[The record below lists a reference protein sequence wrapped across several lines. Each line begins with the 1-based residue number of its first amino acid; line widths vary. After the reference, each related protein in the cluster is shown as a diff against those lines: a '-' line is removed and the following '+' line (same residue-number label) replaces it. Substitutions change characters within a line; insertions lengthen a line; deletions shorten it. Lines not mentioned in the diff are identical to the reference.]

1 MRIMEALSLLRS
13 AWLVLAIVITC
24 AQSAVARQV
33 QFGGITFLGDN
44 EDIPKN
50 YRWSSELLA
59 ATDGTG
65 HSILEAALRDR
76 LSAVQNPGFSLEFG
90 ESLGSLRLG
99 TGSNIATA
107 FALDRETV
115 SKEKIG
121 DVWKLMVTL
130 SAQAIFVEF
139 TKQDHQAYATLLASW
154 PSVVRYTDTKSHEPT
169 DDDVRSIVRGL
180 YLGNLGVNIFDD
192 FAQSLSTLRLN
203 TEVGNR
209 VQVKAVAIGEGA
221 VPHLPPQFAED
232 RANLEAA
239 IAQEFNKA
247 LSVNQRIP
255 VLPYVA
261 GYAAAVQGNMALRF
275 ADGSLI
281 NVKIPEADYEIYLT
295 LKELKR
301 LEYSKTAAG
310 TGLIYG
316 SYLTVR
322 ALEPLS
328 NKIYF
333 DATLK
338 NGATKLVPAS
348 QANVED
354 WPAFQESLLI
364 LIQQFTQALDAPT
377 AAWAVKYAGNK
388 ALVADL
394 KKLQET
400 LQSCR

>member
-1 MRIMEALSLLRS
+1 MEFLPLLRRALIALATLLAS
-13 AWLVLAIVITC
+13 AQPV
-24 AQSAVARQV
+24 VAREV
-33 QFGGITFLGDN
+33 QFGGITFLGDS
-44 EDIPKN
+44 EDIAKN

-59 ATDGTG
+59 ATDANGQ
-65 HSILEAALRDR
+65 SILDKALRER
-76 LSAVQNPGFSLEFG
+76 LSAVKNPGFSLVYG
-90 ESLGSLRLG
+90 EHLGSVRPG
-99 TGSNIATA
+99 ADSNIATA

-139 TKQDHQAYATLLASW
+139 NKQGDQAFATLLASW

-169 DDDVRSIVRGL
+169 DDDVRAIVRDL
-180 YLGNLGVNIFDD
+180 YFGNLGVNIFDD
-192 FAQSLSTLRLN
+192 FTQSLTALHLN

-209 VQVKAVAIGEGA
+209 VQVKTVTIGEEA
-221 VPHLPPQFAED
+221 IPHLPPQFAED
-232 RANLEAA
+232 RANLEAV

-275 ADGSLI
+275 GDGSLL
-281 NVKIPEADYEIYLT
+281 NVKIPQADYEIHLG
-295 LKELKR
+295 LKR
-301 LEYSKTAAG
+301 LKKIEYAKNAAG
-310 TGLIYG
+310 ASLIYG
-316 SYLTVR
+316 AYLAVT

-328 NKIYF
+328 NKVYF

-338 NGATKLVPAS
+338 NGATKVVPAS

-377 AAWAVKYAGNK
+377 AAWAEKYAGNK

>member
-1 MRIMEALSLLRS
+1 MNPIAHLHKALTALSFLL
-13 AWLVLAIVITC
+13 VC
-24 AQSAVARQV
+24 AQPVVAREV
-33 QFGGITFLGDN
+33 QFGGITFLGDS
-44 EDIPKN
+44 EDIAKN

-59 ATDGTG
+59 VTDADGR
-65 HSILEAALRDR
+65 SFLERALRER
-76 LSAVQNPGFSLEFG
+76 LSAVKNPDFSLVFDER
-90 ESLGSLRLG
+90 LGSVRAG
-99 TGSNIATA
+99 AASNIATA

-139 TKQDHQAYATLLASW
+139 NKQGDQAFATLLASW

-169 DDDVRSIVRGL
+169 DDDVRAIVRDL

-192 FAQSLSTLRLN
+192 FTQSLTTLHLN

-209 VQVKAVAIGEGA
+209 VQVKTVTIGEE
-221 VPHLPPQFAED
+221 VMPYLPPQFAED
-232 RANLEAA
+232 RANLEAV
-239 IAQEFNKA
+239 IAQEFNTA

-275 ADGSLI
+275 GDGSLLS
-281 NVKIPEADYEIYLT
+281 VKIPEADYEIHLG
-295 LKELKR
+295 LKR
-301 LEYSKTAAG
+301 LKKIEYAKNAAG
-310 TGLIYG
+310 TSLIYG
-316 SYLTVR
+316 TYLAVT

-338 NGATKLVPAS
+338 NGATKVVPAS

-377 AAWAVKYAGNK
+377 AAWAEKYAGNK
-388 ALVADL
+388 TLVADL

>member
-1 MRIMEALSLLRS
+1 MESQSVLRRALIALATLL
-13 AWLVLAIVITC
+13 VY
-24 AQSAVARQV
+24 AQPVVAREV
-33 QFGGITFLGDN
+33 QFGGITFLGDS
-44 EDIPKN
+44 EDIAKN
-50 YRWSSELLA
+50 YRWSSELLTA
-59 ATDGTG
+59 IDADGRP
-65 HSILEAALRDR
+65 ILEKVLRQR
-76 LSAVQNPGFSLEFG
+76 LSAVKNPDFSLVFDEH
-90 ESLGSLRLG
+90 LGSVRPG
-99 TGSNIATA
+99 AAANIAAA

-130 SAQAIFVEF
+130 SAQAIFVKF
-139 TKQDHQAYATLLASW
+139 NKQGDQAFATLLASW
-154 PSVVRYTDTKSHEPT
+154 PSVVRYTDIKSHEPN
-169 DDDVRSIVRGL
+169 DEDVRAIVREL

-192 FAQSLSTLRLN
+192 FTRSLTTLHLN

-209 VQVKAVAIGEGA
+209 VQVTAVTVRENVA
-221 VPHLPPQFAED
+221 PYLPPQFAED
-232 RANLEAA
+232 RANLEAV

-275 ADGSLI
+275 ADGSLL
-281 NVKIPEADYEIYLT
+281 NVKIPQADYEIHLA
-295 LKELKR
+295 LKNLKKI
-301 LEYSKTAAG
+301 EYAKSAAG
-310 TGLIYG
+310 TSLIYG
-316 SYLTVR
+316 TYLDVT

-328 NKIYF
+328 NKVYF

-377 AAWAVKYAGNK
+377 AAWAEKYAGNRM
-388 ALVADL
+388 LVADL
-394 KKLQET
+394 EKLQET